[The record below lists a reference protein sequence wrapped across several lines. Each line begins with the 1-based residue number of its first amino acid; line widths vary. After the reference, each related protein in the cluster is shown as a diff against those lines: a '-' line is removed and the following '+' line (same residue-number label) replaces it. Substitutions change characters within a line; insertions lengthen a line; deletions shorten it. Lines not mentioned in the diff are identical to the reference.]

1 MTQARLHRVGL
12 IGAGNISEHHAY
24 AIQDLPGCELLGFVD
39 LDQDRAKAAAE
50 RHGVRAFE
58 SLDALVDAG
67 ATVVH
72 VLTPPSSHA
81 LVALR
86 ALELGCHVLIEK
98 PLAEDID
105 DCRKVGELA
114 RKKGLVASVNHSL
127 LYDPQIVRA
136 FDAVRAGKLGRIVSV
151 DILRGSE
158 YPPFEGG
165 VLPPQ
170 YSSAGYPFRDLGV
183 HCLYLIQELL
193 GPIEDVEAAY
203 RSLGGDPNL
212 AFDEWRALVKC
223 RDGLGQFQLSWNA
236 KPIQSQLIIHGTNG
250 IMRVDLFAMFHA
262 KRLATPL
269 PKAAERVLNTV
280 TDSVQPLVDVPRGV
294 WKFVRKEVKAFQGLR
309 NLIAD
314 FYRRLDAGAPPPV
327 TIEDATVV
335 VDWVERIARQAD
347 DAYAART
354 AELQVSDDVPV
365 LVTGASG
372 KLGRAVVK
380 RLLHDGQRVRMF
392 QRRAP
397 GTLAANCEVVV
408 GDLGDPEA
416 VDRAVRGARTVIHVG
431 AAVKGGAVEHETA
444 TIKGTQHVLDACER
458 HGVKRLVHI
467 SSMSVVDWAGSSDGD
482 PVTETTALEP
492 HAEMRGAYT
501 RCKLEAEK
509 LVAARAAAGVLD
521 AVILRPGQIFG
532 NGYPL
537 LTGAVARRIGDRWL
551 VLGDGELPLPLVY
564 IDDLVDAI
572 VLAKDS
578 DVSGG
583 EVLQLIDSDLM
594 TQNEVLREVGN
605 AAPVIRIG
613 RPLVFLAGRLSE
625 PVFRALNRQSPV
637 GVYRLKSALARL
649 QFDSD
654 RTRELIGW
662 QPRVGVREGVR
673 REVEAIRGH
682 ALATSR

>member
-1 MTQARLHRVGL
+1 MTHERTHRVGL
-12 IGAGNISEHHAY
+12 VGAGNISEHHAY
-24 AIQDLPGCELLGFVD
+24 ALQDLPGCELLGFVD
-39 LDQDRAKAAAE
+39 LDQERAKAAAE
-50 RHGVRAFE
+50 RHGVRAFD

-81 LVALR
+81 QVALQ
-86 ALELGCHVLIEK
+86 ALELGCHVLVEK

-105 DCRKVGELA
+105 DCRRVGELA
-114 RKKGLVASVNHSL
+114 REKGLVASVNHSL

-136 FDAVRAGKLGRIVSV
+136 FDAVRSGKLGRIVSV
-151 DILRGSE
+151 DILRGSD

-165 VLPPQ
+165 ALPPQ
-170 YSSAGYPFRDLGV
+170 YRSAGYPFRDLGV

-193 GPIEDVEAAY
+193 GPIENVEAAY
-203 RSLGGDPNL
+203 QSLGGDPNL

-236 KPIQSQLIIHGTNG
+236 KPIQSQLVIHGTNG

-262 KRLATPL
+262 KRAATPL

-280 TDSVQPLVDVPRGV
+280 TDSVQPLVDVPRGI
-294 WKFVRKEVKAFQGLR
+294 WKFVRKEIKAFQGLR
-309 NLIAD
+309 DLIAD
-314 FYRRLDAGAPPPV
+314 FYRRLDAGEPPPV

-347 DAYAART
+347 DTYAART
-354 AELQVSDDVPV
+354 AELPVSDDVPV

-380 RLLHDGQRVRMF
+380 RLLHEGQRVRMF

-397 GTLAANCEVVV
+397 GTVAANCEVVV

-416 VDRAVRGARTVIHVG
+416 VDRAVRGARVVIHAG
-431 AAVKGGAVEHETA
+431 AAVKGGVLEHETA

-458 HGVKRLVHI
+458 HGVERLVYI
-467 SSMSVVDWAGSSDGD
+467 SSMSVVDWAGSSLGD
-482 PVTETTALEP
+482 PVTENTPLEP
-492 HAEMRGAYT
+492 HAEHRGAYT

-509 LVAARAAAGVLD
+509 LVSARAAAGALH

-532 NGYPL
+532 HDFPL
-537 LTGAVARRIGDRWL
+537 VTGAVARRVGGRWL

-578 DVSGG
+578 SLSNG
-583 EVLQLIDSDLM
+583 EVLQLVDTDSM
-594 TQNEVLREVGN
+594 TQNEVLSALGN
-605 AAPVIRIG
+605 EASVIRVG

-625 PVFRALNRQSPV
+625 PVFRALNRPSPV
-637 GVYRLKSALARL
+637 GLYRLKSALARL

-654 RTRELIGW
+654 RTRELLGW
-662 QPRVGVREGVR
+662 QPRVGVREGIR
-673 REVEAIRGH
+673 REAEAGRTPI
-682 ALATSR
+682 

>member
-1 MTQARLHRVGL
+1 MTQARPHRVGL
-12 IGAGNISEHHAY
+12 VGAGNISEHHAY
-24 AIQDLPGCELLGFVD
+24 ALQDLPGCELLGFVD
-39 LDQDRAKAAAE
+39 LDRDRAQAAAE
-50 RHGVRAFE
+50 RHGARAFE
-58 SLDALVDAG
+58 SLEALVDAG
-67 ATVVH
+67 ATVIH

-81 LVALR
+81 EMALK
-86 ALELGCHVLIEK
+86 ALEHGCHVLIEK
-98 PLAEDID
+98 PLAEDVG
-105 DCRKVGELA
+105 DCRAVEELA
-114 RKKGLVASVNHSL
+114 REKGLVASVNHSL

-136 FDAVRAGKLGRIVSV
+136 LDAVRTGKLGRIVSV

-170 YSSAGYPFRDLGV
+170 YKSAGYPFRDLGV
-183 HCLYLIQELL
+183 HCLYLMQELL
-193 GPIEDVEAAY
+193 GPIEHVEAAY
-203 RSLGGDPNL
+203 QSLGGDPNL
-212 AFDEWRALVKC
+212 AFDEWRALVTC

-236 KPIQSQLIIHGTNG
+236 KPIQSQLVIHGTEG
-250 IMRVDLFAMFHA
+250 ILRVDLFAMFHA
-262 KRLATPL
+262 TRSTTPL
-269 PKAAERVLNTV
+269 PKAAERVINTV
-280 TDSVQPLVDVPRGV
+280 TDSVQPLVDLPRGV
-294 WKFVRKEVKAFQGLR
+294 WKFARKEIKAFQGLR
-309 NLIAD
+309 NLIAE
-314 FYRRLDAGAPPPV
+314 FYRRLDEGLPPPV

-335 VDWVERIARQAD
+335 VDWVERVARQAE

-354 AELQVSDDVPV
+354 SQFEVSDDVPV

-380 RLLHDGQRVRMF
+380 RLLHEGERVRLF

-397 GTLAANCEVVV
+397 GTLASNCEVVV

-416 VDRAVRGARTVIHVG
+416 VDRAVRGVRTVIHAG

-458 HGVKRLVHI
+458 HGVERLVHI
-467 SSMSVVDWAGSSDGD
+467 SSMSVVDWAGSSDAD
-482 PVTETTALEP
+482 PVTETTPLEP
-492 HAEMRGAYT
+492 HPDQRGAYT

-509 LVAARAAAGVLD
+509 LVTARAGSGTLD
-521 AVILRPGQIFG
+521 AVVLRPGQIFG
-532 NGYPL
+532 KDFPL
-537 LTGAVARRIGDRWL
+537 VTGAVARRIGDRWL

-578 DVSGG
+578 DLSRG
-583 EVLQLIDSDLM
+583 EVLQIVDTESM
-594 TQNEVLREVGN
+594 TQNEVLRALDSE
-605 AAPVIRIG
+605 ARVIRVA

-625 PVFRALNRQSPV
+625 PVFRALNRTSPV

-654 RTRELIGW
+654 RTRELLGW

-673 REVEAIRGH
+673 REVQASGH
-682 ALATSR
+682 H